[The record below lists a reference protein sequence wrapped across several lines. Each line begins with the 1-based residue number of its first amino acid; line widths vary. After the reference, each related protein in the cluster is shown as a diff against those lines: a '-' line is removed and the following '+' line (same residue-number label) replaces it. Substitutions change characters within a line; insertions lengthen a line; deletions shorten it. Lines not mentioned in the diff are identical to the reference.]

1 MSHGSAGKE
10 AVWSF
15 HAVDIARRSC
25 KNARNQRA
33 AMLMVSYQMS
43 CQLCT
48 VACLPEDLVFCFK
61 DLCALTVLLGLTQ
74 SNLGHSAA
82 KAQSAD

>member
-1 MSHGSAGKE
+1 MCSA
-10 AVWSF
+10 
-15 HAVDIARRSC
+15 HAVGFAGRSC
-25 KNARNQRA
+25 KDARNPHA
-33 AMLMVSYQMS
+33 AVLMVTSQMS

-61 DLCALTVLLGLTQ
+61 DLCTLTVLLGLTK
-74 SNLGHSAA
+74 SNLRHSAA